1 MEHSEDEVRLSWQ
14 HPATMQNVLVLILT
28 AVGNHQRVLILN
40 VSQAWV
46 AEPFLYQIIS
56 VK

>member
-1 MEHSEDEVRLSWQ
+1 MEHAEDEVGLSWQ
-14 HPATMQNVLVLILT
+14 HPATTQSVLVLT